1 MLPAD
6 RQAVA
11 TAAAPAA
18 IGPYSQAIAGSGFVF
33 LSGQIAIEP
42 ATGALVPGGVAAET
56 HQVLKNL
63 GAVLEAAGSSFARV
77 LKTTVYLTD
86 LADFAAMNAIYAEY
100 FPEPAPARAT
110 VEVAALPRGARVEIE
125 LVALAP

>member
-63 GAVLEAAGSSFARV
+63 GAVLAAAGSSFARV